1 MAAHNRYLRC
11 MTNRALARIAMAG
24 IALAGTVLAQ
34 QVAITPILPEKLQWT
49 TPPNIPAVRTAWLV
63 GSEQQP
69 GSYAM
74 RVILANNGRIP
85 PHTHPDT
92 RYSTVLSGTLYVG
105 LGTKFDAAV
114 LVAVPAGAVYVAP
127 AGVAHFLWA
136 RDGEVTYQEAGVGP
150 TGTRVLP

>member
-1 MAAHNRYLRC
+1 MRNPATFRRSIFLTLGVALMGMA
-11 MTNRALARIAMAG
+11 
-24 IALAGTVLAQ
+24 LAQ
-34 QVAITPILPEKLQWT
+34 QTAITPILPEKLQWT
-49 TPPNIPAVRTAWLV
+49 TPPNIPAVRTAWLL

-150 TGTRVLP
+150 TATRVLP